1 MKYEL
6 VIFDMDGTLT
16 VDTLDF
22 TALRRDMGMPE
33 RGGILEQLAAM
44 TPEMRAEKQAIL
56 HRHEMEAANRCGV
69 QEGAVELLD
78 HLRSAGVKTALLTR
92 NSAVCAQRILER
104 HALVLE
110 HVRTREDHPHK
121 PHPEAILSVTRKFN
135 IDVGKTLM
143 VGDYLYDLQTAA
155 AAACDSALFVPR
167 DEELPEFAPMATY
180 VVRQLMDLANV
191 VKGDA

>member
-1 MKYEL
+1 MKYAL

-22 TALRRDMGMPE
+22 AAMRRDMGLPE

-44 TPEMRAEKQAIL
+44 APEVRAEKQAIL
-56 HRHEMEAANRCGV
+56 HRHEMAAADRCGV

-78 HLRSAGVKTALLTR
+78 HLRGAGVKTALLTR
-92 NSAVCAQRILER
+92 NSAACAERVLGR

-110 HVRTREDHPHK
+110 HVRTREDLPHK
-121 PHPEAILSVTRKFN
+121 PHPEAILSVTRKFG
-135 IDVGKTLM
+135 IDVRQTLM

-155 AAACDSALFVPR
+155 AAGCDSALYVPA
-167 DEELPEFAPMATY
+167 EEALPEFAPMATY
-180 VVRQLMDLANV
+180 VVRQLIGLVKV